1 MVPNIKNRCDTMYT
15 TSDLKDMEQIIRRMN
30 PTTRK
35 YLFLFQL
42 FIAILILYATLSSF
56 LFR

>member
-1 MVPNIKNRCDTMYT
+1 MYT

>member
-1 MVPNIKNRCDTMYT
+1 MYT

-42 FIAILILYATLSSF
+42 FIVILIFYATFSSII
-56 LFR
+56 FR